1 MVRNTYPRTVIMT
14 EPTQQD
20 YLKAAKRT
28 LGLTWDEFAAQAGIH
43 PRAFKTYRMPDDSLD
58 HRPLPALAR
67 RSIEQLLAQ
76 RRKAMPSALKKS

>member
-1 MVRNTYPRTVIMT
+1 MN

-43 PRAFKTYRMPDDSLD
+43 PRAFKTYRMPDDSRD

>member
-1 MVRNTYPRTVIMT
+1 MN

-20 YLKAAKRT
+20 YLKAAKRS
-28 LGLTWDEFAAQAGIH
+28 LGLTWDEFAAHAGIH